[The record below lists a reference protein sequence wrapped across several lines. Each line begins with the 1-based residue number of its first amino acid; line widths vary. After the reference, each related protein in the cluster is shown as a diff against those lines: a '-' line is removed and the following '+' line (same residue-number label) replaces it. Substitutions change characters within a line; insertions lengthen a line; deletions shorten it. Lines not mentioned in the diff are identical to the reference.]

1 MIAIIDY
8 DSGNIRSLQN
18 AIDRLGFESVLTY
31 DHNVILNAEKVIF
44 PGVGEA
50 SSTRQILTERGL
62 DILIPNL
69 KQPVLGICLGMQ
81 LLCAHTEE
89 GETSGLNIFPINVKH
104 FPSEFIVPHMGWNSI
119 SHCRGPLLEH
129 IGQLQDVYFVHSYY
143 APVNSVTVA
152 SCSYG
157 ADFTAISHYKNFYGM
172 QFHPEKSGLAGAQL
186 IKNFIEVVNGN
197 LSGN

>member
-50 SSTRQILTERGL
+50 SSAKQILMEQGL
-62 DILIPNL
+62 DILIPKL

-81 LLCAHTEE
+81 LLCAYTEE

-104 FPSEFIVPHMGWNSI
+104 FPSEFIVPHMGWNNI
-119 SHCRGPLLEH
+119 FHCRGPLLEH
-129 IGQLQDVYFVHSYY
+129 IGQLQDVYFVHSYFVEIHPIY
-143 APVNSVTVA
+143 TV
-152 SCSYG
+152 G
-157 ADFTAISHYKNFYGM
+157 ACDYIIPFSAVLQKDNFFAT
-172 QFHPEKSGLAGAQL
+172 QFHPEKSGQVGEQIL
-186 IKNFIEVVNGN
+186 KNFLN
-197 LSGN
+197 LSNQGL

>member
-50 SSTRQILTERGL
+50 SSAKLILMERGL
-62 DILIPNL
+62 DILIPKL
-69 KQPVLGICLGMQ
+69 KQPFLGICLGMQ
-81 LLCAHTEE
+81 LLCTHTEE

-104 FPSEFIVPHMGWNSI
+104 FPKEFIVPHMGWNSI
-119 SHCRGPLLEH
+119 SHCRGPLLEN
-129 IGQLQDVYFVHSYY
+129 IGQFQDVYFVHSYFVEINPIY
-143 APVNSVTVA
+143 TVGVCDYIIPFSA
-152 SCSYG
+152 VLQK
-157 ADFTAISHYKNFYGM
+157 DNFFAT
-172 QFHPEKSGLAGAQL
+172 QFHPEKSGQVGEQILN
-186 IKNFIEVVNGN
+186 NFLN
-197 LSGN
+197 LSNQAL